1 MKMPINSFKAA
12 LKAGEKQIGLWVS
25 LSSNYA
31 AEVVASAGFDWL
43 CVDTEHAPGDHM
55 TVLGQLQAIAPHTSC
70 IVRPPWNDTVM
81 IKRMLDMGAPGL
93 LLPMV
98 QNADEARAAVS
109 AVRYPPAGVR
119 GVAGGIRGNQFGRYT
134 DYNDRVDDE
143 TVVIVQIE
151 SQAAMALSEE
161 IGAVDGVDGVFFGPA
176 DISADMGL
184 MGQTMHKDVWSAI
197 RASAK
202 PLMERGVP
210 VGTLVLDPAFGAQ
223 LLDEGFTFVAV
234 GTDLSLLARAT
245 DNLLGDMKS
254 QMKGSK

>member
-1 MKMPINSFKAA
+1 MNMPQNPFKAA

-70 IVRPPWNDTVM
+70 IMRPPWNDTVM
-81 IKRMLDMGAPGL
+81 IKRYLDMGAPGL

-98 QNADEARAAVS
+98 QTAEEAQAAV
-109 AVRYPPAGVR
+109 AATRYPPKGVR
-119 GVAGGIRGNQFGRYT
+119 GVAGSMRGNQFGRYT

-151 SQAAMALSEE
+151 SRAAMARSVE
-161 IGAVDGVDGVFFGPA
+161 IGTVEGVDGVFFGPA

-184 MGQTMHKDVWSAI
+184 MGQTMHDDVWAAI
-197 RASAK
+197 RAAAK

-234 GTDLSLLARAT
+234 GTDLGLLARAT
-245 DNLLGDMKS
+245 DNLLADV
-254 QMKGSK
+254 KGRLKG

>member
-1 MKMPINSFKAA
+1 MNMPQNPFKAA

-70 IVRPPWNDTVM
+70 IMRPPWNDTVM
-81 IKRMLDMGAPGL
+81 IKRYLDMGAPGL

-98 QNADEARAAVS
+98 QTAEEAQAAV
-109 AVRYPPAGVR
+109 AATRYPPKGVR
-119 GVAGGIRGNQFGRYT
+119 GVAGSMRGNQFGRYS

-151 SQAAMALSEE
+151 SRAAMARSVE
-161 IGAVDGVDGVFFGPA
+161 IGTVEGVDGVFFGPA

-184 MGQTMHKDVWSAI
+184 MGQTMHDDVWAAI
-197 RASAK
+197 RAAAK

-234 GTDLSLLARAT
+234 GTDLGLLARAT
-245 DNLLGDMKS
+245 DNLLADV
-254 QMKGSK
+254 KGRLKG